1 MDSESK
7 LCSENLE
14 NLTNEN
20 EQNGSLNP
28 EIASRESVGAQC
40 NKELSVKMIAEMN
53 ENSGYSDKIEEV
65 SKSEG
70 SRKRDAACTDHSMSK
85 RCKLSEEE
93 TSVITP
99 KAYEEP
105 QNKGPEFQNDKV
117 VESTAD
123 SNTVEARNLKENN
136 WVVKVKVECTTDNND
151 KLHINNLPFGSG
163 SSNPVDIKPAVKVE
177 KAEASSTLRQSC
189 RFGIR
194 CYRRNPTHRS
204 EEAHPGDHD
213 YRRPIYP
220 PPPKGTPDCSYGD
233 QCYRRNPIH
242 FEQFNHP
249 PETDFEQNYKNYR
262 LRQRRRQQQGD
273 DNINNN
279 NFELDDDFEDPFND
293 DDAFDS
299 DYEPNSD
306 DEDDEDYDACDRAE
320 E

>member
-7 LCSENLE
+7 LCSGFLE

-20 EQNGSLNP
+20 EQNCSLNP
-28 EIASRESVGAQC
+28 ETASVENVGAQC
-40 NKELSVKMIAEMN
+40 NKGLRVKVITEIN
-53 ENSGYSDKIEEV
+53 ENSDYSNKIKEV
-65 SKSEG
+65 NKTDG
-70 SRKRDAACTDHSMSK
+70 SRKRDAACADHTTSK

-93 TSVITP
+93 TS
-99 KAYEEP
+99 KSNGEP
-105 QNKGPEFQNDKV
+105 QEKGSEFQN
-117 VESTAD
+117 EREAENTAD
-123 SNTVEARNLKENN
+123 SNTAEVRNLEENN
-136 WVVKVKVECTTDNND
+136 CVVKVKVECSTDSSDELN
-151 KLHINNLPFGSG
+151 INNVPTSSG
-163 SSNPVDIKPAVKVE
+163 SSNQVDIKPAVKVE

-194 CYRRNPTHRS
+194 CYRRNPMHRS

-220 PPPKGTPDCSYGD
+220 PPPKGTPECPFGD

-262 LRQRRRQQQGD
+262 LRQRQRQQQRD
-273 DNINNN
+273 DNTNINNS
-279 NFELDDDFEDPFND
+279 ELDDDSEDPFND
-293 DDAFDS
+293 EDAFDS
-299 DYEPNSD
+299 DYVPNSD
-306 DEDDEDYDACDRAE
+306 DEDDEDYDACDKAE